1 MKIAFSPSV
10 YEHASALI
18 HKTPWEV
25 SRDMKLLYKAH
36 RKAYKLYHHS
46 PIVVGIDIYNLEA
59 EAYGCI
65 VQNPGG
71 NGIPAI
77 TKNIFK
83 SLDEAKSLKPFDPQK
98 DGRISMIIE
107 SGVRLK
113 KEFPDAHVRI
123 PISGPFSI
131 AISLIGY
138 TSLSLG
144 IGLLPHQSRDFLMS
158 LVQGQ
163 VRFCQAVVDTGL
175 DVAFFES
182 AAAPPLLSPMNFKK
196 IELPALKETME
207 RVGEVVG
214 HPVPCIIGGDTEP
227 ILDDILST
235 GTGFVICPAETN
247 QEKFMKKFGDR
258 SEVKVRINMNPSI
271 VVNGSKDEIIAEIDR
286 IIKLAKGRPNILLGT
301 GAVPYETPPENIL
314 LIKEYADS

>member
-25 SRDMKLLYKAH
+25 SRDMELLCKAH
-36 RKAYKLYHHS
+36 RKAYELYHHS
-46 PIVVGIDIYNLEA
+46 PIVVGVDIYNLEA
-59 EAYGCI
+59 EAYGCV

-77 TKNIFK
+77 TKNIFR
-83 SLDEAKSLKPFDPQK
+83 SLKEAKSLKPFDPQK

-113 KEFPDAHVRI
+113 KEFPDADVRI
-123 PISGPFSI
+123 PVSGPFSI
-131 AISLIGY
+131 AVSLMGFGDLLLNIAIS
-138 TSLSLG
+138 SS
-144 IGLLPHQSRDFLMS
+144 QVRDFLKS

-163 VRFCQAVVDTGL
+163 IRFCQAVMDAGL

-182 AAAPPLLSPMNFKK
+182 AAAPPLLSPTNFKK

-207 RVGEVVG
+207 RVAEVVG
-214 HPVPCIIGGDTEP
+214 HRVPCIIGGDTEP

-247 QEKFMKKFGDR
+247 QVKFMTKFGDR
-258 SEVKVRINMNPSI
+258 SDVNVRINMNPSI
-271 VVNGSKDEIIAEIDR
+271 VVNGPNDEIIAEIDR
-286 IIKLAKGRPNILLGT
+286 IIKLANSRPNILLGT
-301 GAVPYETPPENIL
+301 GAVPYETQPENIL
-314 LIKEYADS
+314 LISDYANS